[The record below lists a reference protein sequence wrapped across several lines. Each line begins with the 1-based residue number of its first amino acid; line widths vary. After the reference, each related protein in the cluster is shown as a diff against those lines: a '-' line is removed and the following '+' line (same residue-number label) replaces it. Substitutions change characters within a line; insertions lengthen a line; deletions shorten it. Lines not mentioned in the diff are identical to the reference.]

1 MVTEKMVEPGNM
13 ASPGMPLLRLEDTR
27 GFRLEVRVDES
38 RIGQIRNGDSVPVF
52 LGTGTTSIEGTVV
65 EVSRAVD
72 AMRARFSSRSRC
84 PMHLAFDPANSAR
97 RDLAG
102 RRDAR

>member
-1 MVTEKMVEPGNM
+1 M

-52 LGTGTTSIEGTVV
+52 LGTG
-65 EVSRAVD
+65 
-72 AMRARFSSRSRC
+72 
-84 PMHLAFDPANSAR
+84 
-97 RDLAG
+97 DLLDRG
-102 RRDAR
+102 HGD